1 MKKHLIPIFATALL
15 VPAGCSKP
23 DTAAPNDAPGRIVLG
38 NAVDTRI
45 DTRAAT
51 IPQAGDFSLRITGD
65 GFDRSWERVA
75 DFPAEET
82 YFAKGTYKAAVAW
95 GDPNAEG
102 PDACSYY
109 GETEFE
115 IVPRRTTPVSVTA
128 LIAHSMVAVRAT
140 EAFMRYFHDA
150 CFTVATASGNS
161 FEFVPDA
168 ATLSEIATGNGTA
181 LRVTAAAPVGV
192 KAATTLRVTGT
203 ALRQT
208 GSKVTFPEQTLAE
221 TAPRTCHIFTFDAA
235 DAGSA
240 TLTIYL
246 GEAYTETRTLTIE
259 LNDDA
264 IPQDKE

>member
-1 MKKHLIPIFATALL
+1 MKKLLIPIFATALL
-15 VPAGCSKP
+15 VPAGCSKH
-23 DTAAPNDAPGRIVLG
+23 DSAAPADGPGRIVLG
-38 NAVDTRI
+38 NTVDTRI
-45 DTRAAT
+45 DTRAAAA
-51 IPQAGDFSLRITGD
+51 PPAEDFSLRITGE
-65 GFDRSWERVA
+65 GFDRSWERVG

-82 YFAKGTYKAAVAW
+82 YFTKGTYKAAVAW
-95 GDPNAEG
+95 GDPDAEG

-109 GETEFE
+109 GEAEFKV
-115 IVPRRTTPVSVTA
+115 VPRRTTPVSVTA
-128 LIAHSMVAVRAT
+128 RITHSMVAVRAT

-150 CFTVATASGNS
+150 RFTVTTASGNS

-168 ATLSEIATGNGTA
+168 ATLADITAGGTP
-181 LRVTAAAPVGV
+181 LRVTEAAPVGV
-192 KAATTLRVTGT
+192 KAGTALRVTGT

-208 GSKVTFPEQTLAE
+208 GSEVTFPEQTLAE
-221 TAPRTCHIFTFDAA
+221 AAPRTCHIFTFDAA

-246 GEAYTETRTLTIE
+246 GEAYTETRTLNVE

>member
-1 MKKHLIPIFATALL
+1 MKRLLIPIFATALL
-15 VPAGCSKP
+15 VPAGCSEP
-23 DTAAPNDAPGRIVLG
+23 DTAAPADGSGRILLG
-38 NAVDTRI
+38 NTVDTRI
-45 DTRAAT
+45 DTRAAAV
-51 IPQAGDFSLRITGD
+51 PQAGDFSLRITGD
-65 GFDRSWERVA
+65 GFDRTWERVG

-82 YFAKGTYKAAVAW
+82 YFAKGTYTASVAW
-95 GDPNAEG
+95 GDPDAEG

-128 LIAHSMVAVRAT
+128 RIAHSMVVVRAT

-150 CFTVATASGNS
+150 RFTVATASGNS

-168 ATLSEIATGNGTA
+168 ATLSEIETGDGTT
-181 LRVTAAAPVGV
+181 LRVTQAAPVGV
-192 KAATTLRVTGT
+192 KAATTLRVAGT

-208 GSKVTFPEQTLAE
+208 GDEVAFPEQTLAE
-221 TAPRTCHIFTFDAA
+221 TVPCTCHIFTFDAA
-235 DAGSA
+235 GAGSA

-259 LNDDA
+259 LNDGA